1 MKRVIITIVMLALA
15 VGFIVYHNF
24 KVSRLD
30 DEVNNVYGTVIEA
43 FENED
48 FDTIIRE
55 LEELKG
61 EWEDAQTWIGMTID
75 TDQLEEID
83 ISLKQSIEYAKI
95 NAKEDFIGE
104 YVMFNQCIK
113 HLTYYERITPES
125 LM

>member
-1 MKRVIITIVMLALA
+1 MKRVIITIVMMALA

-24 KVSRLD
+24 KVSDLD
-30 DEVNNVYGTVIEA
+30 DEVNNVYGTVIDA
-43 FENED
+43 FENDD
-48 FDTIIRE
+48 FDTIISE

-61 EWEDAQTWIGMTID
+61 KWEDAQTWIGMTID

-95 NAKEDFIGE
+95 SAKEDFIGE